1 MPKTFKGFG
10 MKKLLLF
17 SLIFSLFTVTG
28 FAKKPKKIDD
38 WDVNATVKQKN
49 IIKKHR
55 YSKQLKHRIS
65 SAMPGGVG
73 GDIAP
78 VAPMV
83 AMAAPTAKK
92 IGLAVGGAKDT
103 DNFIENIK
111 QGYIPKIDAI
121 TYEGTYYQH
130 YFDTGLKG
138 ECKSLFC
145 PSYSK
150 AVIRDIYTGDKHY
163 YLSVGLNSGINE
175 SDFKR
180 KNLNLVVVLDISG
193 SMGSQFDRYYYDGKK
208 RSAENKSKM
217 QIATESIVAMLEHLK
232 PNDSLG
238 VVLFDDGAYPVK
250 PLRKI
255 AYTNMKAI
263 RKHILALRE
272 RGGTNWSA
280 GYKAGLK
287 YFDRVKKKGYEN
299 RIIFITDAMPNS
311 GELNKN
317 RLFGLAKKASNR
329 GIHTTFIG
337 VGVDFN
343 ANLVEYVS
351 KTKGANY
358 YSVHS
363 SKEFKKRMDK
373 EFDYM
378 VTPLVYDLEL
388 KLASRG
394 YKIDAV
400 YGSPQAKLST
410 GRIMKVNTLFP
421 SANDAKRNKGGVI
434 LLRLKKTGNAEDI
447 RLSVSYKNTKGKK
460 YRNVQKVH
468 FMHQTLRE
476 ENGYYDNRG
485 IRKAI
490 LLAQYVTLMKNW
502 MIDARAGCNDKMEYL
517 YQPPVQIMRRCMIY
531 TPVRPIYPK
540 LKTWERRSCKL
551 QVSQGY
557 QKIFSLFRRHYTH
570 EMKQLRDKSLNK
582 ELNVLNRLLKH
593 KSSSNKEE
601 KIDDWQNYFGR

>member
-1 MPKTFKGFG
+1 

-17 SLIFSLFTVTG
+17 IFLLSLFTLDIY
-28 FAKKPKKIDD
+28 AKKPKQIDD
-38 WDVNATVKQKN
+38 WDSNATVRQKET
-49 IIKKHR
+49 IKKSNR
-55 YSKQLKHRIS
+55 YMKYSRG
-65 SAMPGGVG
+65 MGGN
-73 GDIAP
+73 IAP
-78 VAPMV
+78 VASSTVSPAPMT
-83 AMAAPTAKK
+83 MKSKK

-111 QGYIPKIDAI
+111 RGYLPKIDAL

-130 YFDTGLKG
+130 YFDTGLRG
-138 ECKSLFC
+138 ECTSLFC
-145 PSYSK
+145 PSYAK
-150 AVIRDIYTGDKHY
+150 AVTRDIYTGDKYY
-163 YLSVGLNSGINE
+163 YLSVGLNSGIDE
-175 SDFKR
+175 RDFKR
-180 KNLNLVVVLDISG
+180 KDLNLVVVLDISG
-193 SMGSQFDRYYYDGKK
+193 SMGSQFDRYYYDKKK
-208 RSAENKSKM
+208 RSRSDSKSKI
-217 QIATESIVAMLEHLK
+217 QIANESIVAMLEHLK
-232 PNDSLG
+232 ADDRLG
-238 VVLFDDGAYPVK
+238 VVLFDNNAYPVK
-250 PLRKI
+250 PLRKV
-255 AYTNMKAI
+255 AYTDMKAI
-263 RKHILALRE
+263 KKHILALRD

-280 GYKAGLK
+280 GYRAGLK
-287 YFDRVKKKGYEN
+287 YFDRIKKKGYEN

-311 GELNKN
+311 GELNKD
-317 RLFGLAKKASNR
+317 RLFGMAKKASKR

-400 YGSPQAKLST
+400 YGSPQAALAT
-410 GRIMKVNTLFP
+410 GSIMKVNTLFP
-421 SANDAKRNKGGVI
+421 SASDGRRSKGGII

-447 RLSVSYKNTKGKK
+447 RLSVSYKDTRGKK
-460 YRNVQKVH
+460 YHNSQKVN
-468 FMHQTLRE
+468 FSRQRLLE
-476 ENGYYDNRG
+476 ENGYYDNKG

-490 LLAQYVTLMKNW
+490 LLAEYVTLMKNW
-502 MIDARAGCNDKMEYL
+502 IIDARAGCNDKVEYL
-517 YQPPVQIMRRCMIY
+517 YQPPIRIMQRCMIY
-531 TPVRPIYPK
+531 PPVRPIYKK

-557 QKIFSLFRRHYTH
+557 QKIFSLFRRHYTY

-582 ELNVLNRLLKH
+582 ELKVLNRLLKNRLRD
-593 KSSSNKEE
+593 SEEE
-601 KIDDWQNYFGR
+601 KVDDWHSYFGR

>member
-1 MPKTFKGFG
+1 
-10 MKKLLLF
+10 MKKLLLLMF
-17 SLIFSLFTVTG
+17 LLSLFTLDT
-28 FAKKPKKIDD
+28 FAKKPKQIDD
-38 WDVNATVKQKN
+38 WDANATVKQKKT
-49 IIKKHR
+49 IKKHR
-55 YSKQLKHRIS
+55 YNRNIKRKIS
-65 SAMPGGVG
+65 SNAMLGGVG

-78 VAPMV
+78 VEPMV
-83 AMAAPTAKK
+83 MAAPRMKK

-111 QGYIPKIDAI
+111 QGYIPKIDSL

-130 YFDTGLKG
+130 FFDTGLKG

-150 AVIRDIYTGDKHY
+150 AVTKDIYTGDNHY
-163 YLSVGLNSGINE
+163 YLSVGLNSGIDE

-193 SMGSQFDRYYYDGKK
+193 SMGSQFDRYYYDKK
-208 RSAENKSKM
+208 KSSRSDSKSKM
-217 QIATESIVAMLEHLK
+217 QIANESIVAMLNHLK
-232 PNDSLG
+232 ANDSLG

-250 PLRKI
+250 PLRKV
-255 AYTNMKAI
+255 AYTDMRAI
-263 RKHILALRE
+263 KKHILALRD

-287 YFDRVKKKGYEN
+287 YFDKVKKKGYEN

-311 GELNKN
+311 GELNKD
-317 RLFGLAKKASNR
+317 RLFGMAKKASKK

-351 KTKGANY
+351 KTRGANY

-400 YGSPQAKLST
+400 YGSPQANIST
-410 GRIMKVNTLFP
+410 GRIMKVHTLFP
-421 SANDAKRNKGGVI
+421 SASDGKRNKGGVI
-434 LLRLKKTGNAEDI
+434 LLRLKKTGKAENI
-447 RLSVSYKNTKGKK
+447 KLSVSYQDTRGKK
-460 YRNVQKVH
+460 YRNYQNIN
-468 FMHQTLRE
+468 FTRQTLLD
-476 ENGYYDNRG
+476 ENGYYDNNG
-485 IRKAI
+485 IKKAI
-490 LLAQYVTLMKNW
+490 LLSEYVTLMKNW
-502 MIDARAGCNDKMEYL
+502 MIDARAGCNDKVEYIQ
-517 YQPPVQIMRRCMIY
+517 QPPIQIMRRCMIY
-531 TPVRPIYPK
+531 PPIRPIYPK
-540 LKTWERRSCKL
+540 LKTWERKSCKL
-551 QVSQGY
+551 QVSAGY
-557 QKIFSLFRRHYTH
+557 QKIFSLFRRHYKN

-582 ELNVLNRLLKH
+582 ELKVLNRLLKN
-593 KSSSNKEE
+593 KSSGSDDTE
-601 KIDDWQNYFGR
+601 KIDDWHSYFGR